1 MNYDIFSPVG
11 YASVAAWALVPILF
25 LLHQFIRPRRSLCHI
40 AVALSVAAF
49 ALAKVNSLYHVNRIE
64 EDRSEE
70 IARVQKAIEEARKR
84 KEEER
89 ADDVADI
96 RFAEDDN
103 DDYLDVGG
111 MDDGDRAYY
120 LDGTGKGKKVA
131 QEGVT
136 DVPAWKRQK
145 QTRVHAGPENSLEG
159 AIGALD
165 GTGGVDT
172 SAVEEGQV
180 KPIIMSAEDKD
191 MANRLDAAN
200 LQIIR
205 ILIAAGL
212 IYLLYD
218 YLSRFNS
225 YREAYLPLPLPAGL
239 VNSVT
244 PLPAIQ
250 TRSPK
255 PRRSIVKELAFI
267 ARRGESFLYLTD
279 SPEKADAVPPNMRK
293 WPLGRRRVEILPVDF
308 EGVEVSSDFVFDALW
323 SGSCSFTVGSRED
336 AEDLLEDFVELLEDR
351 KLNRARAPRNV
362 QVVWDMAEG
371 PGDLLKRN
379 MEILGPATGFSLLVC
394 SG

>member
-1 MNYDIFSPVG
+1 MNYDVFSSIG

-25 LLHQFIRPRRSLCHI
+25 LLHHFVRPRRSICHI
-40 AVALSVAAF
+40 AVVVSVAAF

-89 ADDVADI
+89 AGDVADI

-120 LDGTGKGKKVA
+120 VGADGKGKKA
-131 QEGVT
+131 APAG
-136 DVPAWKRQK
+136 DPGVPAWKRQK
-145 QTRVHAGPENSLEG
+145 QKRVHAGPENTIEG

-165 GTGGVDT
+165 TTGGVDT
-172 SAVEEGQV
+172 SAVEERQI
-180 KPIIMSAEDKD
+180 KPIIMSVEDKD

-212 IYLLYD
+212 LYLLYD

-250 TRSPK
+250 TRSAK
-255 PRRSIVKELAFI
+255 PRRSMVGELEVI
-267 ARRGESFLYLTD
+267 ARRGESFLYLAD
-279 SPEKADAVPPNMRK
+279 SPDKAEAIPSRMKRC
-293 WPLGRRRVEILPVDF
+293 PLGLLRTEVLPVNF

-336 AEDLLEDFVELLEDR
+336 AEGLLEDFVELLEDR
-351 KLNRARAPRNV
+351 KLNRARASRNV
-362 QVVWDMAEG
+362 RLVWDMSE
-371 PGDLLKRN
+371 PPHDILKRN
-379 MEILGPATGFSLLVC
+379 MEILGPATGFSLLV
-394 SG
+394 